1 MTLTVFTVRLP
12 LELSTEAGVEI
23 FAGDTEPFTS
33 APGLKV
39 LLAEDN
45 AVNRLVFQKM
55 LTKLGHQVL
64 VAEHGR
70 EALTLLR
77 TQSIDLVLMDCQMP
91 ELDGYQAT
99 RELRSWGGSYA
110 SIPVIALT
118 ASALDEDRQRC
129 MAAGMNDFLSK
140 PVILSTLADTLN
152 RWTEIASHRL
162 QR

>member
-1 MTLTVFTVRLP
+1 MKTIA
-12 LELSTEAGVEI
+12 LSPAEVAAEPARQEPVKAG
-23 FAGDTEPFTS
+23 
-33 APGLKV
+33 PGMKA
-39 LLAEDN
+39 LLAEDIP
-45 AVNRLVFQKM
+45 VDRMLFQKM
-55 LTKLGHQVL
+55 LIKLGHQVL

-77 TQSIDLVLMDCQMP
+77 TQSVDLILMDCRMRGG
-91 ELDGYQAT
+91 GYA
-99 RELRSWGGSYA
+99 A
-110 SIPVIALT
+110 IPVIALT

-162 QR
+162 ER